1 MKRFSIPVF
10 AIFLAFILCIG
21 MIPVAAQEPD
31 AIRAEEEAYGGTW
44 DGTTVAGELL
54 GDGSEEAPYRI
65 STPAELVGLGAAS
78 QSDDFA
84 GKYILLCA
92 NLDMGNIN
100 LYSDDASKMIGSSAK
115 PFAGTFDGNGYTIS
129 GIRVSGG
136 KSEGAGLFGSL
147 KGATVRNLRI
157 AASSVGAAYD
167 VNAGGI
173 AAQAVNSTIDGCVVT
188 DTTVTGEVYIGGI
201 VGQATGTTIRNCINR
216 ADVADG
222 GVSTSA
228 ANVIAGGILGYSP
241 DGTGGNT
248 ITYCANYGRI
258 SITSKKGSIQSAGG
272 IIGYITKGDRV
283 SYCYNSA
290 AEVSVITETKVRATA
305 SGIAGRMR
313 SAKASSGTATID
325 HCVNLTESFTT
336 TSKAAENNSGL
347 ICGFINSG
355 KLTMTD
361 NQSVPV
367 GEIQLLGGD
376 SDKLAGN
383 TGNETL
389 ASPDISA
396 IRTVISESRNFRS
409 HMVGMQKHTTDAG
422 KLRFIMSVD
431 SLDYRY
437 AEFRI
442 SAEYKGKTYYNGYE
456 PIRNVYASVIAGDS
470 IRTAYDYEGAYF
482 AAITV
487 ENVPTDADLTFTVK
501 CYVCRTDG
509 TLVLADC
516 AVFQYPAVASGN

>member
-10 AIFLAFILCIG
+10 VIFLAFILCIG
-21 MIPVAAQEPD
+21 MIPVAAEEPD
-31 AIRAEEEAYGGTW
+31 AISAGERAYGGTW
-44 DGTTVAGELL
+44 DGTTVASELS
-54 GDGSEEAPYRI
+54 GDGSVEAPYRI
-65 STPAELVGLGAAS
+65 STPAELARLGVAS

-147 KGATVRNLRI
+147 KDATVRNLRI

-272 IIGYITKGDRV
+272 IIGYITKGDHV
-283 SYCYNSA
+283 SYCYNTA
-290 AEVSVITETKVRATA
+290 EEVSVITETSVRATA

-313 SAKASSGTATID
+313 SAKATSGTASIE

-336 TSKAAENNSGL
+336 TSKAATNNSGL
-347 ICGFINSG
+347 ICGYINSG
-355 KLTMTD
+355 KLTMSD
-361 NQSVPV
+361 NQSVAA
-367 GEIQLLGGD
+367 GETKLLGGG
-376 SDKLAGN
+376 KLDGD
-383 TGNETL
+383 TGNETV

-422 KLRFIMSVD
+422 KVRFIMSVD

-442 SAEYKGKTYYNGYE
+442 SAEYNGKTYYNGYE
-456 PIRNVYASVIAGDS
+456 PIRNVYTSVIAGDS
-470 IRTAYDYEGAYF
+470 IRTAYDYEGTYLT
-482 AAITV
+482 AITV
-487 ENVPTDADLTFTVK
+487 ENVPTDADLTFAVE

-516 AVFQYPAVASGN
+516 AVFQYPALASGN